1 MFLVQGHVPSFVV
14 CHALLKIE
22 IWLYE
27 MAITFQYYSLTELF
41 VFLSIFLYVILMKM
55 IWYN

>member
-27 MAITFQYYSLTELF
+27 MAIIFQYHSLSELF
-41 VFLSIFLYVILMKM
+41 VCLSIFLYIILMKM
-55 IWYN
+55 I